1 MAAASS
7 DSHEGVRFD
16 HNHVRSYQL
25 PSLFTCLGEERPG
38 SLVVKILWDK
48 HREEG
53 TGVDEDA
60 LHRTFS

>member
-1 MAAASS
+1 
-7 DSHEGVRFD
+7 
-16 HNHVRSYQL
+16 
-25 PSLFTCLGEERPG
+25 
-38 SLVVKILWDK
+38 VVKILWDK